1 MVASAEMNHPTD
13 DVLLRALHEPQG
25 VPVEV
30 REHLEDCASCRA
42 RQAEFTAN
50 DLMVANLLSTL
61 DDPLPPMSADELLAI
76 RPRTLRRRALLVA
89 EVTLFFAAAAA
100 AMTIPSS
107 PLHKLL
113 FPKATVVVA
122 PVPAPVPET
131 SPAQGTGDAPI
142 GIALDAPASLVVEFR
157 HAQSTGTVEVRLTN
171 GGQVT
176 VRSRGGAVGFTVNE
190 GRVLVDNRVPADE
203 YVVEVPSTLRRARIM
218 VGARVL
224 FSKDGDQA
232 GPVASVDGVHF
243 RMTFADT
250 TRSEP

>member
-1 MVASAEMNHPTD
+1 MVPSAEMHHPAD
-13 DVLLRALHEPQG
+13 DVLVRALHEPQQLRA
-25 VPVEV
+25 EV
-30 REHLEDCASCRA
+30 RGHIEGCAPCRA
-42 RQAEFTAN
+42 RQAEFAATDAQ
-50 DLMVANLLSTL
+50 VAELLGAL
-61 DDPLPPMSADELLAI
+61 DDPLPPISAEDLLAI

-100 AMTIPSS
+100 AMTLPSS

-113 FPKATVVVA
+113 FPKAAVVIA

-131 SPAQGTGDAPI
+131 SSAQGTGDAPI

-157 HAQSTGTVEVRLTN
+157 HLQSSGTLEVRLTS

-203 YVVEVPSTLRRARIM
+203 YVVEVPSTLRRARVMI
-218 VGARVL
+218 GTRVL
-224 FSKDGDQA
+224 FFKDGDRA
-232 GPVASVDGVHF
+232 GPVSSADGVRY
-243 RMTFADT
+243 RMTLADT